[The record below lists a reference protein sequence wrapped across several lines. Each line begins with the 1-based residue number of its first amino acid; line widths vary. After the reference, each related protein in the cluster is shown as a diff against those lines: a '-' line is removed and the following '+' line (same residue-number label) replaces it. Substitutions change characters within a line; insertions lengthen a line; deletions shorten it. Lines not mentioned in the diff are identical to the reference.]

1 MGPLLLQLSP
11 AVVFGVLY
19 WRRARTLRE
28 GGRPVP
34 GWRVA
39 CWYAGLVL
47 IVGTLVSPL
56 ATLAD
61 DRFSAH
67 MAVSYGVIVAFIT
80 AFFAVPTIFV
90 HAGPTEQRRTRAL
103 DWEKFLKQGVATA
116 TGHCGG
122 TEAAVLVLLLP
133 FLIFCFGIVVAVSA
147 AFIT

>member
-1 MGPLLLQLSP
+1 MTRRLDHRHLSVREEIVSSPSLLSP
-11 AVVFGVLY
+11 ACDDHSFELPTGLY
-19 WRRARTLRE
+19 I
-28 GGRPVP
+28 GM
-34 GWRVA
+34 
-39 CWYAGLVL
+39 AGLFFGFVTVL
-47 IVGTLVSPL
+47 TLG
-56 ATLAD
+56 
-61 DRFSAH
+61 FSAH